1 MLCLVIYVILLFFS
15 LFFYWRK
22 RRRVDAGV
30 IMLSLYIVYA
40 IYSILLYNDKTFEF
54 QYFRISLFPLLFLYI
69 CLIFSFSPVLSFD
82 SSNYSGI
89 QTPTKAYLDFI
100 AWIIILSIVFQ
111 GGYVISHLYSGI
123 SLILF
128 DEDGGVDLYT
138 KMADNAASGG
148 IGISNIFAIVGNMFY
163 EFGVLLLFYNLTLK
177 KRNKIIIIGLS
188 LAMIIGILSY
198 IAAGQRGGTFKR
210 TLVVIG
216 TFFLL
221 KDFIDNKTQKTVKK
235 IGVIVIAV
243 VAFLFMAISLSRFS
257 YREGGVESSFN
268 RYAGQSV
275 LYFDRYAFDNNGIR
289 YGDRVIPV
297 FKQILTFDNVPRNYL
312 ERRAK
317 YPQLK
322 YIPSIAFEEMSGSAK
337 GVTAAKVK
345 GRKFIKN
352 RGYGGRIGTSDQA
365 KNKGV
370 MKMITTSWK
379 SLTNEQIL
387 AWNKAALSAD
397 AKSILGTKGKISG
410 LNLFQRLNFWVV
422 KLGGAIL
429 TTPPTLSGVETP
441 SEATIVC
448 TSAAFTFKLN
458 QAISDNGGIYLIIQA
473 SEGQSNGVSRGYGKA
488 TQIKAVEEPTDA
500 AIDIKADYEAA
511 KGVLNSGAPK
521 VFFKY
526 FYVDSST
533 GETSVPMQAMAKW
546 AQANEPDPDEP

>member
-1 MLCLVIYVILLFFS
+1 M
-15 LFFYWRK
+15 
-22 RRRVDAGV
+22 
-30 IMLSLYIVYA
+30 
-40 IYSILLYNDKTFEF
+40 
-54 QYFRISLFPLLFLYI
+54 
-69 CLIFSFSPVLSFD
+69 
-82 SSNYSGI
+82 
-89 QTPTKAYLDFI
+89 
-100 AWIIILSIVFQ
+100 
-111 GGYVISHLYSGI
+111 
-123 SLILF
+123 
-128 DEDGGVDLYT
+128 
-138 KMADNAASGG
+138 
-148 IGISNIFAIVGNMFY
+148 
-163 EFGVLLLFYNLTLK
+163 
-177 KRNKIIIIGLS
+177 
-188 LAMIIGILSY
+188 
-198 IAAGQRGGTFKR
+198 
-210 TLVVIG
+210 
-216 TFFLL
+216 
-221 KDFIDNKTQKTVKK
+221 
-235 IGVIVIAV
+235 
-243 VAFLFMAISLSRFS
+243 
-257 YREGGVESSFN
+257 
-268 RYAGQSV
+268 
-275 LYFDRYAFDNNGIR
+275 
-289 YGDRVIPV
+289 
-297 FKQILTFDNVPRNYL
+297 
-312 ERRAK
+312 
-317 YPQLK
+317 K

-422 KLGGAIL
+422 KLGGSIL

-458 QAISDNGGIYLIIQA
+458 QAITDNGGIYLIIQA

-511 KGVLNSGAPK
+511 KGVLSAGAPK

-526 FYVDSST
+526 FYVDSAT
-533 GETSVPMQAMAKW
+533 GETSVPMQTMVKW
-546 AQANEPDPDEP
+546 AQTEADPDPEEP